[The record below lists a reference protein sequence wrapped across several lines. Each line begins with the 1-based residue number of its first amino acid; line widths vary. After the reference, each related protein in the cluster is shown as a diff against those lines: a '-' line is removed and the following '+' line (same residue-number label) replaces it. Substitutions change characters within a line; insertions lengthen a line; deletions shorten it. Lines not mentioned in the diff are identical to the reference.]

1 MSRILIIT
9 GQFVPYTKSLGG
21 ILRVH
26 SFLNSLK
33 KKHELYLLVSKS
45 FKNKRYGYLGL
56 DRNKL
61 KGINIFYLNN
71 DTLKLTSS
79 FFNFG
84 FLRNIFY
91 LFGLDYAFN
100 NNDKYS
106 DKSLE
111 LIKKYK
117 INYIIISSPP
127 FSLFYLV
134 KKFKDRFNNIKIILD
149 YRDGWTT
156 RIQGILTYPI
166 KILIQNFIEKK
177 ILSCSDYVLT
187 ATSRINQAVKVLQK
201 KKSKILLIRNGF
213 LYKPEQKKK
222 IEKNK
227 NKIKIGYFGLISE
240 DEHSYRNIKVVYN
253 ALKNNKFLQ
262 NKFIFEFYG
271 NSEINNIN
279 IKNFKSF
286 KFKNNLNY
294 RNALSKMTQ
303 MDYLLIIHTE
313 RSTSKEMV
321 TSKFYDYLAA
331 RTPIINISSGEN
343 EVGNIIKKFKL
354 GKNIDYEKENLN
366 EFFLNLKRKN
376 EKIKW
381 KKNFNSFSRGYQ
393 NKKLI
398 KIIK

>member
-21 ILRVH
+21 ILRVY
-26 SFLNSLK
+26 SYLNSLK
-33 KKHELYLLVSKS
+33 KKHQLYLLVSKT
-45 FKNKRYGYLGL
+45 FKNKNYGYLGL
-56 DRNKL
+56 DKKKL

-71 DTLKLTSS
+71 DTLKLTTS

-91 LFGLDYAFN
+91 LFGLDYAFKN
-100 NNDKYS
+100 NEKYRN
-106 DKSLE
+106 KSLE

-117 INYIIISSPP
+117 INYVIISSPP

-134 KKFKDRFNNIKIILD
+134 EKIKDRFKNIKIILD

-156 RIQGILTYPI
+156 RIQNILNYPI
-166 KILIQNFIEKK
+166 KIFIQNFIEKK
-177 ILSCSDYVLT
+177 ILSYSDYVLT
-187 ATSRINQAVKVLQK
+187 ATSRINQSVKILQK
-201 KKSKILLIRNGF
+201 RKTKTLLIRNGF

-222 IEKNK
+222 IEENQ

-240 DEHSYRNIKVVYN
+240 DDHSYRNIKIVYN
-253 ALKNNKFLQ
+253 ALKDSKFLQ
-262 NKFIFEFYG
+262 NKFMFEFYG
-271 NSEINNIN
+271 NNEINNIN
-279 IKNFKSF
+279 IKNFKPF

-294 RNALSKMTQ
+294 KNALFKMTQ

-331 RTPIINISSGEN
+331 RTPIINVSSGEN

-366 EFFLNLKRKN
+366 KYFLNLKKN
-376 EKIKW
+376 NKKIKW
-381 KKNFNSFSRGYQ
+381 KKNFNFFSRGYQ

-398 KIIK
+398 RIIK

>member
-1 MSRILIIT
+1 M
-9 GQFVPYTKSLGG
+9 
-21 ILRVH
+21 
-26 SFLNSLK
+26 
-33 KKHELYLLVSKS
+33 
-45 FKNKRYGYLGL
+45 GL

-177 ILSCSDYVLT
+177 ILSYSDYVLT

-366 EFFLNLKRKN
+366 EFFLNIKRKN

>member
-1 MSRILIIT
+1 MD
-9 GQFVPYTKSLGG
+9 FYTNL
-21 ILRVH
+21 
-26 SFLNSLK
+26 
-33 KKHELYLLVSKS
+33 SK
-45 FKNKRYGYLGL
+45 
-56 DRNKL
+56 
-61 KGINIFYLNN
+61 
-71 DTLKLTSS
+71 
-79 FFNFG
+79 
-84 FLRNIFY
+84 
-91 LFGLDYAFN
+91 
-100 NNDKYS
+100 
-106 DKSLE
+106 
-111 LIKKYK
+111 
-117 INYIIISSPP
+117 
-127 FSLFYLV
+127 
-134 KKFKDRFNNIKIILD
+134 
-149 YRDGWTT
+149 
-156 RIQGILTYPI
+156 
-166 KILIQNFIEKK
+166 
-177 ILSCSDYVLT
+177 
-187 ATSRINQAVKVLQK
+187 
-201 KKSKILLIRNGF
+201 
-213 LYKPEQKKK
+213 KKK

>member
-1 MSRILIIT
+1 MD
-9 GQFVPYTKSLGG
+9 FYT
-21 ILRVH
+21 
-26 SFLNSLK
+26 N
-33 KKHELYLLVSKS
+33 
-45 FKNKRYGYLGL
+45 
-56 DRNKL
+56 
-61 KGINIFYLNN
+61 
-71 DTLKLTSS
+71 
-79 FFNFG
+79 
-84 FLRNIFY
+84 
-91 LFGLDYAFN
+91 
-100 NNDKYS
+100 
-106 DKSLE
+106 
-111 LIKKYK
+111 
-117 INYIIISSPP
+117 
-127 FSLFYLV
+127 
-134 KKFKDRFNNIKIILD
+134 
-149 YRDGWTT
+149 
-156 RIQGILTYPI
+156 
-166 KILIQNFIEKK
+166 
-177 ILSCSDYVLT
+177 LS
-187 ATSRINQAVKVLQK
+187 
-201 KKSKILLIRNGF
+201 
-213 LYKPEQKKK
+213 KKK

>member
-56 DRNKL
+56 NRNKL
-61 KGINIFYLNN
+61 NGINIFYLNN

-177 ILSCSDYVLT
+177 ILSYSDYVLT

>member
-56 DRNKL
+56 NRNKL